1 MALSSMATAAT
12 IVHFTGSTAFRAET
26 TQAIIKVLGGASAT
40 FAFNQNATNTA
51 TIKNASQAIIY
62 NSGQTIIAETSWSGS
77 VAGLQALTAGTA
89 ITTFLSN
96 TTYNPVTGTV
106 KATAGT
112 LSGNVYTG
120 GTSIPSGTAVFEA
133 GIAPDVALA
142 DNFAGEVVGLN
153 TSHLSPDNQVGVVV
167 FTWVRNVGA
176 PTDIANVTSALA
188 QTIFSLGAVPESNF
202 NGNSASTT
210 NVFVVGRDNL
220 SGSRYVTFA
229 ETGFGINNFPS
240 QNEVTANAAG
250 TAVASI
256 NPVSGATGYS
266 SGGLVAAALNLPGS
280 DAAGVGG
287 AGPGWL
293 IAYLSTSDAQSVN
306 SGNNNITY
314 NGVPATSAGTII
326 TANITQ
332 GVYSLWGYEHFNTLT
347 TLAGVAATTAT
358 SVATQLTNTDAA
370 DFGAGVL
377 IGSMAV
383 SRTGDGQPIVP

>member
-1 MALSSMATAAT
+1 MALPSMASAAT
-12 IVHFTGSTAFRAET
+12 IVHFTGATAFRAEA

-120 GTSIPSGTAVFEA
+120 GTSIAAGTAVFES
-133 GIAPDVALA
+133 GLVDVAFA
-142 DNFAGEVVGLN
+142 DNFATEVVGLN
-153 TSHLSPDNQVGVVV
+153 TSHLSPDNQVGVVPLV
-167 FTWVRNVGA
+167 WVKNVGA
-176 PTDIANVTSALA
+176 PADIANVTSALA
-188 QTIFSLGAVPESNF
+188 QTIFSLGSVPESNF
-202 NGNSASTT
+202 NGNPLSTT

-229 ETGFGINNFPS
+229 ETGFGINSFPS
-240 QNEVTANAAG
+240 QNEVVANAAG

-256 NPVSGATGYS
+256 TPVSGPTGYS
-266 SGGLVAAALNLPGS
+266 SGGLVATALNLTGS
-280 DAAGVGG
+280 DAAGVTG

-293 IAYLSTSDAQSVN
+293 IGYLSASDAQSVN
-306 SGNNNITY
+306 GGANNLTY
-314 NGVPATSAGTII
+314 NGVAATTAGTVIA
-326 TANITQ
+326 ANLQ
-332 GVYSLWGYEHFNTLT
+332 NGVYSLWGYEHFYTLT

-377 IGSMAV
+377 IGSMNV